1 MDILTTATGKTIQC
15 DYFNLRPEAGRLRVQ
30 VAGIDIASASAIFSD
45 SQETMQLSFGN
56 VHAVGYTEMVSVM
69 PAGDEIRVLLRRP

>member
-1 MDILTTATGKTIQC
+1 MDMLTTATGKTIQC

-30 VAGIDIASASAIFSD
+30 VAGIDIASVSAIFSD

>member
-1 MDILTTATGKTIQC
+1 METITTATGKVIQC
-15 DYFNLRPEAGRLRVQ
+15 NYFNLRPEVGRLRIQ

>member
-1 MDILTTATGKTIQC
+1 MDMLTTATGKTIQC

-56 VHAVGYTEMVSVM
+56 VHAVGYTEMVSIM
-69 PAGDEIRVLLRRP
+69 PAGDEIRVLLRRS

>member
-1 MDILTTATGKTIQC
+1 MTSVT
-15 DYFNLRPEAGRLRVQ
+15 
-30 VAGIDIASASAIFSD
+30 AIFSN

-56 VHAVGYTEMVSVM
+56 EHAVGYTEMVSIM

>member
-1 MDILTTATGKTIQC
+1 MDMLTTATGKTIQC

-30 VAGIDIASASAIFSD
+30 VAGIDIASVSAIFGD

-56 VHAVGYTEMVSVM
+56 VHAVGYTDLVSIM
-69 PAGDEIRVLLRRP
+69 PAGDEIRILLRRP

>member
-1 MDILTTATGKTIQC
+1 MDMLTTATGKTIQC